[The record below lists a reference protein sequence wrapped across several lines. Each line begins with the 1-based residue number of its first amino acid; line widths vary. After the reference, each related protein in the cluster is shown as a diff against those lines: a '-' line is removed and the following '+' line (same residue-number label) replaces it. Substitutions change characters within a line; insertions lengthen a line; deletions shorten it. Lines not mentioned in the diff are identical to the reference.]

1 LTAIGRRLRSLA
13 GDAAPD
19 AALRAEELGRLAD
32 AAIAEADEVR
42 RLSRNLRP
50 SVLDHL
56 GLEAA
61 LGLLLEELQA
71 AGVLASLAVTGDAAL
86 LGDATRTALF
96 RIAQEAVTNIRRHSG
111 AQTTSMQLRV
121 GEHEVRFEVRDDGC
135 GFDAP
140 ALESERRRSARLG
153 LAGMRER
160 ALMLG
165 GTVRI
170 HSAVGD
176 GTTVEA
182 SLPLI
187 D

>member
-1 LTAIGRRLRSLA
+1 M
-13 GDAAPD
+13 
-19 AALRAEELGRLAD
+19 
-32 AAIAEADEVR
+32 R

-61 LGLLLEELQA
+61 LSLLVEELQK
-71 AGVLASLAVTGDAAL
+71 AGVLATLHVTGESSRLADR
-86 LGDATRTALF
+86 TRTALF
-96 RIAQEAVTNIRRHSG
+96 RIAQEAVTNVRRHSG
-111 AQTTSMQLRV
+111 ARETSVRLTV
-121 GEHEVRFEVRDDGC
+121 GSEEVRLEIVDDGC

-140 ALESERRRSARLG
+140 ALESERQRSARLG

-160 ALMLG
+160 AVMLG
-165 GTVRI
+165 GTVHIR
-170 HSAVGD
+170 SLPAK

-182 SLPLI
+182 RLPLM